1 MHVLI
6 SNFLKFRKHN
16 SLLRNDPI
24 NFRQEHKINGLIYFG
39 LDLNIFQRG
48 IETLCSNCSTAEYC
62 CMCDVINDSP
72 CKIRQV
78 IARK

>member
-24 NFRQEHKINGLIYFG
+24 NFRQEHKINSLIYIG

-48 IETLCSNCSTAEYC
+48 IETL
-62 CMCDVINDSP
+62 
-72 CKIRQV
+72 
-78 IARK
+78 